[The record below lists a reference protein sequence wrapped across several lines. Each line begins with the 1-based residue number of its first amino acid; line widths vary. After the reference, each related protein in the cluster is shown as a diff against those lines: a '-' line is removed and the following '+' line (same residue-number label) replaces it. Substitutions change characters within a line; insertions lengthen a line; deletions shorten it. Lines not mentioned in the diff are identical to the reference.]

1 MTAFGYPTSVEL
13 TAIGQDFLSA
23 MTLDD
28 PIFQYFP
35 IVNSDSHLLEWEQR
49 DNYKGLQLVRGLD
62 GEPGRVA
69 AIGGK
74 RYIMEPG
81 VYGEFLPINEDEITK
96 RRRWGTFGD
105 VMPIGDL
112 VAEKQEQ
119 LVVREVARIRQ
130 ILWALATAGT
140 FSVTGPQGAV
150 LHTDAYTFQSV
161 NGTTWATVAT
171 ATPLA
176 DFRAVALKGRGTSAS
191 FGRGATAFM
200 NQVTANSMLGNTNAS
215 DLAGRLRGGGNT
227 FNSVAD
233 FNAIYTEN
241 DLPLV
246 RVMDEGYYDDSG
258 TFQLFI
264 PDGTV
269 VVFGARPGNQ
279 ALGEY
284 RRTRNANNPDGAPG
298 SYDVVYE
305 SPKPPKTIEVHR
317 GMNGGPVIWF
327 PSAITVLD
335 AS

>member
-1 MTAFGYPTSVEL
+1 MTAYGYPTSVEL

-23 MTLDD
+23 MTQDD

-35 IVNSDSHLLEWEQR
+35 ITSVDSHLLEWEQR
-49 DNYKGLQLVRGLD
+49 DNYKGLQLVRGLN

-81 VYGEFLPINEDEITK
+81 VYGEFLPINEDELTK
-96 RRRWGTFGD
+96 RRRWGSFGD

-119 LVVREVARIRQ
+119 LVVREIARIRQ

-150 LHTDAYTFQSV
+150 LHTDSYTTQTV
-161 NGTTWATVAT
+161 NASAWATAAS
-171 ATPLA
+171 ATPLV
-176 DFRAVALKGRGTSAS
+176 DFRLVALKGRGTSAR
-191 FGRGATAFM
+191 FGRQAVAYM
-200 NQVTANSMLGNTNAS
+200 NQVTANYMLANANAA
-215 DLAGRLRGGGNT
+215 DIGGRLVMAGGT

-233 FNAIYTEN
+233 FNRIYTEN
-241 DLPLV
+241 DLPQV
-246 RVMDEGYYDDSG
+246 QVFDDGYYDDSG

-264 PDGTV
+264 PDNV
-269 VVFGARPGNQ
+269 VVIFGARPGGQ
-279 ALGEY
+279 PIGEY

-298 SYDVVYE
+298 PYDIVYE

-317 GMNGGPVIWF
+317 GQNGGPVLWY
-327 PSAITVLD
+327 PSAIVIMD
-335 AS
+335 VS